1 MLIKWNEVKIL
12 LRPGA
17 TDFRK
22 QINGLSEIAQIE
34 LKQNIFSKILFI
46 FCNKNRTRIKIL
58 YWDKN
63 GLCLWMKR
71 LEKDKF
77 PWPKN
82 EHEVVEI
89 DFKRFRA
96 LLNGIDFFQ
105 EHKEIKNTKI
115 F

>member
-1 MLIKWNEVKIL
+1 
-12 LRPGA
+12 
-17 TDFRK
+17 
-22 QINGLSEIAQIE
+22 
-34 LKQNIFSKILFI
+34 
-46 FCNKNRTRIKIL
+46 
-58 YWDKN
+58 
-63 GLCLWMKR
+63 MKR